1 MQKISKIFLIKN
13 ILILVLGLLLISA
26 NTQVALSVNDV
37 QADVRKA
44 DDLVE
49 GFEIKP
55 DANGGPFCNNPKV
68 DFTDEKFSLGNL
80 SCRRG
85 SKVGA
90 AKKHSFVCYRK
101 KSDTQ
106 EELYVLI
113 WDMTGLAKIADGTK
127 ITGKYWGMGK
137 LSGAK
142 GDEKDKLEAWYDPS
156 LKDEFKAIDDAPEP
170 WCWGKGENPT
180 DWKNLGTGDLFKIK
194 IAKPE
199 FHILPILDEKGRAV
213 PTNMC
218 GMTTIQ
224 PTTFLQFGNDT
235 IKAHGQKVLWAPR
248 DWVAG
253 GRDVHMLAVYKG
265 VQNLAPRA
273 GDLMMSAAYIDKL
286 KEMCGD

>member
-1 MQKISKIFLIKN
+1 M
-13 ILILVLGLLLISA
+13 
-26 NTQVALSVNDV
+26 
-37 QADVRKA
+37 
-44 DDLVE
+44 
-49 GFEIKP
+49 
-55 DANGGPFCNNPKV
+55 
-68 DFTDEKFSLGNL
+68 
-80 SCRRG
+80 
-85 SKVGA
+85 
-90 AKKHSFVCYRK
+90 
-101 KSDTQ
+101 
-106 EELYVLI
+106 
-113 WDMTGLAKIADGTK
+113 WDMTGLTKIANGTK
-127 ITGKYWGMGK
+127 IAGKYWGLGK

-170 WCWGKGENPT
+170 WCWGKGEFPEK
-180 DWKNLGTGDLFKIK
+180 WKNLGTGVEFKIK

-199 FHILPILDEKGRAV
+199 FWILPILDEKGRAV

-253 GRDVHMLAVYKG
+253 GRNVNMLAVYKG

-273 GDLMMSAAYIDKL
+273 GDLMMSATYIDRL
-286 KEMCGD
+286 KGSCTDIEARIKANSDMDGACWV